1 MTKEKVEETMAVQAV
16 VEADEKVKA
25 IKAEKAAKK
34 AEKHAKRLE
43 KHPKIGKAVNWVDDN
58 KIPVGIGV
66 LIGGPLGV
74 AGVLGYQKLKLKFL
88 TMSQRNF
95 RLKVK
100 LNIGDSSP
108 IFFIQQLS

>member
-34 AEKHAKRLE
+34 AEKHTKRLE

-74 AGVLGYQKLKLKFL
+74 AGVLGYQKLKAKKSEEATETEVSDNESEELPFE
-88 TMSQRNF
+88 S
-95 RLKVK
+95 
-100 LNIGDSSP
+100 
-108 IFFIQQLS
+108 